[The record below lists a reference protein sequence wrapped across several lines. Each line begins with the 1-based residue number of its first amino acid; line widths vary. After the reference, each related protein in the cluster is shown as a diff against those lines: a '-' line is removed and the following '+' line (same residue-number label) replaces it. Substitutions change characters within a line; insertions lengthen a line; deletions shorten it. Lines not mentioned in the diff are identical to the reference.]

1 MGNILMGIGNPLR
14 RDDGAGNYVARNFR
28 GRGWRSL
35 DCGTVPENFTG
46 IVRKERP
53 HLLVLVDAA
62 DMGIPAGESRVVP
75 KEKISAVSFGTHQ
88 VSLDVLV
95 DFLSGTAGRVVI
107 VGVQPL
113 VVETGEGLSPVVR
126 EGADRLIGTLERDGP
141 DGVPVLP

>member
-28 GRGWRSL
+28 RKGWTSL

-46 IVRKERP
+46 ITRKERP
-53 HLLVLVDAA
+53 PLLVLVDAA
-62 DMGIPAGESRVVP
+62 DMGNPAGESRVVP
-75 KEKISAVSFGTHQ
+75 KEKISTVSFGTHQ

-126 EGADRLIGTLERDGP
+126 EGADRLVRTLERDGP